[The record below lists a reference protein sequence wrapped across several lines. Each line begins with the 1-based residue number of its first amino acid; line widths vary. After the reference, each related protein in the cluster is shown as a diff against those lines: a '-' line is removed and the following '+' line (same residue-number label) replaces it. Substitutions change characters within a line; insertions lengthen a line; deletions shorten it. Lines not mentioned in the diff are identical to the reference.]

1 MDARRCVPIVL
12 LAALLAVPAP
22 AAAKRK
28 HKRHHRRPAPAA
40 IVPAAPAANPPAP
53 IGPCPD
59 ADLEPAPDALDRVR
73 AATLCLVN
81 QERAK
86 VGLGA
91 LAEQPQ
97 LELAAAGHVG
107 DMLARDFYAHV
118 DLDGRTPLDRVTA
131 DGYLFGARSWVV
143 GENLAVATGDASPA
157 RIVAAWMA
165 SPGHRENI
173 LRPEFRD
180 SGIAI
185 AAGVPASERD
195 GLPGGLYA
203 QEFGFRSP

>member
-1 MDARRCVPIVL
+1 MAAARWVL
-12 LAALLAVPAP
+12 VAILAAALAAPAP
-22 AAAKRK
+22 ALARGK
-28 HKRHHRRPAPAA
+28 HKRHHRRPTSAQTAVVPAPA
-40 IVPAAPAANPPAP
+40 PPASL
-53 IGPCPD
+53 GACPD
-59 ADLEPAPDALDRVR
+59 ADVVPAADTLDRVR

-118 DLDGRTPLDRVTA
+118 DPDGRTPLDRVTA

-143 GENLAVATGDASPA
+143 GENLALATGDASPA

-173 LRPEFRD
+173 LRPEYRD
-180 SGIAI
+180 SGLAV
-185 AAGVPASERD
+185 AAAVPPSERD
-195 GLPGGLYA
+195 GLPGGLYT
-203 QEFGFRSP
+203 QEFGVRSP